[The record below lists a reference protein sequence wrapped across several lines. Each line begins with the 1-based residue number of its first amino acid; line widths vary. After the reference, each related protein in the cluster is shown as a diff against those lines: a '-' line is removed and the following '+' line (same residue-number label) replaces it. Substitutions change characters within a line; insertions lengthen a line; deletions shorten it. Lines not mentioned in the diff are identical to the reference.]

1 MKSGKFKDKFKLF
14 FKKLGILVDKT
25 LFPTNFRCIFCDNDI
40 PDYENKP
47 FCESCEKEVE
57 FNNGNKCLIC
67 SAPIENEATICDFC
81 QKEKPNYKKAFCPF
95 VYSGKVRSAVLG
107 YKDSNKRYLAQVF
120 AKYIAKEILGSGI
133 KIDII
138 TYVPLSEKK
147 RRKRGFDQ
155 AELLAEELGKLLGI
169 VVKRLF
175 VKNKD
180 AKTQKFSNY
189 KERQENM
196 RGMYSLLGERLKKTD
211 TILIVDDV
219 ITTGATVN
227 YCAGLCKK
235 KVKDVYVCSIARNR
249 YKEKAD
255 ES

>member
-1 MKSGKFKDKFKLF
+1 MKSGRFKDKVKMF
-14 FKKLGILVDKT
+14 FKKFGLLLDET

-57 FNNGNKCLIC
+57 LNNGNKCLIC
-67 SAPIENEATICDFC
+67 SAPIENEAMICDFC
-81 QKEKPNYKKAFCPF
+81 QKEKRYFKKAFCPF
-95 VYSGKVRSAVLG
+95 VYSGKVRSAILG
-107 YKDSNKRYLAQVF
+107 YKDSNKRYLASVF
-120 AKYIAKEILGSGI
+120 AKFIAKEVSESEIRF
-133 KIDII
+133 DII
-138 TYVPLSEKK
+138 TYVPLTDKK

-155 AELLAEELGKLLGI
+155 AELLAEELGKCLKI
-169 VVKRLF
+169 PVKRLF
-175 VKNKD
+175 VKSKD

-189 KERQENM
+189 KERQQNM
-196 RGMYSLLGERLKKTD
+196 KGMYSLSGEKLKKTD
-211 TILIVDDV
+211 TVLIVDDV

-227 YCAGLCKK
+227 YCAGLCAN
-235 KVKDVYVCSIARNR
+235 KVKEVYVCAIARNR